1 MIDRSIIVKTLLYA
15 LFLTSLII
23 CLYLSDDVIEVI
35 RSGVCAVI
43 MVQIYYAIL
52 IYERVKNGDQN
63 KD

>member
-1 MIDRSIIVKTLLYA
+1 MIDKFIVKTLLYA

-43 MVQIYYAIL
+43 MIQIYYSIL

>member
-1 MIDRSIIVKTLLYA
+1 MNDKSYVVKTLLYA

-43 MVQIYYAIL
+43 MIQMYCAIL